1 MRILVVEDEPRL
13 LRNLAKALR
22 EEGYAV
28 DTAETGEDGLFNAK
42 TYDYDVI
49 VLDIMLPLLDG
60 WALLRDLRKHKRTPV
75 LMLTARDARDDRVR
89 GLDTGADDYLVKPF
103 DLSELLARLRALI
116 RRSAGLARSQIELR
130 DIIIDSRARSVTRA
144 GQPVTLTTRGMQF
157 SNTSRFTEVSWSH
170 APPFMSIFSMK
181 TPTPFP
187 TLWTCTSSA
196 YARNWGAISSPPG
209 VAKATASRLE
219 PWPFSPNPFVGGCCS
234 GSHFCWPVS

>member
-1 MRILVVEDEPRL
+1 MCCAHQSHWAQVLNRTLIRVSAEWPCTSWRWQDGEAANRSSEWTSVREMRILVVEDEPRL

-116 RRSAGLARSQIELR
+116 RRSAGL
-130 DIIIDSRARSVTRA
+130 
-144 GQPVTLTTRGMQF
+144 
-157 SNTSRFTEVSWSH
+157 
-170 APPFMSIFSMK
+170 
-181 TPTPFP
+181 
-187 TLWTCTSSA
+187 
-196 YARNWGAISSPPG
+196 
-209 VAKATASRLE
+209 
-219 PWPFSPNPFVGGCCS
+219 
-234 GSHFCWPVS
+234 